1 MFKRSSIYNFNNL
14 NLEFSLYVLSRRG
27 YNIVRH
33 LKYQQVLGCSVT
45 PDLGMNATSIQKRMH
60 MRWLSCCSFF
70 GGKGRDLIV
79 SYDDAGP
86 RAAGIVD
93 FWRRLGASER
103 SFLGLDY
110 DGTLAPFR
118 VDPMKARPLP
128 GIKDLLKDLVGSGR
142 TDLAVVSGRP
152 VSEVAALLDGVAL
165 TIVGS
170 HGFEVA
176 GPDGEVVAVHPD
188 PDQSEG
194 LGAALRITLPAGADA
209 RLEVKI
215 ASVALHTRGMPLNL
229 AMRLEERVF
238 QEWRRLE
245 YSCRLECRRF
255 NGGVELRAVGRNKG
269 DALRELLS
277 GQPADSFCVYVGDDE
292 TDEDA
297 FRTIADRGIGIKV
310 GDFQAGTAASGY
322 LPDCAAVKTFLE
334 KWLSVV
340 AGERRP
346 QDG

>member
-1 MFKRSSIYNFNNL
+1 
-14 NLEFSLYVLSRRG
+14 
-27 YNIVRH
+27 
-33 LKYQQVLGCSVT
+33 
-45 PDLGMNATSIQKRMH
+45 
-60 MRWLSCCSFF
+60 
-70 GGKGRDLIV
+70 
-79 SYDDAGP
+79 
-86 RAAGIVD
+86 
-93 FWRRLGASER
+93 
-103 SFLGLDY
+103 
-110 DGTLAPFR
+110 
-118 VDPMKARPLP
+118 
-128 GIKDLLKDLVGSGR
+128 
-142 TDLAVVSGRP
+142 
-152 VSEVAALLDGVAL
+152 
-165 TIVGS
+165 
-170 HGFEVA
+170 
-176 GPDGEVVAVHPD
+176 
-188 PDQSEG
+188 
-194 LGAALRITLPAGADA
+194 
-209 RLEVKI
+209 
-215 ASVALHTRGMPLNL
+215 
-229 AMRLEERVF
+229 MRLEERVF